1 MSSYET
7 TIETTATAEQVLA
20 VLTDPAAIRSWSPV
34 PFEIAGE
41 DVDRMS
47 VLQTGSQTRVS
58 GSLAGLKVGFDVRV
72 HSADRDGLRL
82 SADGPV
88 ALDVIYGLRSVA
100 TGSEVSASVSLGRS
114 RGLTAR
120 LIGKATEALLAAGA
134 LESAANRIARAAEAA
149 RPTPLPV

>member
-7 TIETTATAEQVLA
+7 RIETTASAEQVLA

-34 PFEIAGE
+34 PFEIAG
-41 DVDRMS
+41 DGPDS
-47 VLQTGSQTRVS
+47 TAVLQAGSQTRVT

-88 ALDVIYGLRSVA
+88 ALDVIYGLR
-100 TGSEVSASVSLGRS
+100 TTGNGSEVSASVSLGRS

-134 LESAANRIARAAEAA
+134 LESAANRIARAAEAVHSA
-149 RPTPLPV
+149 PLPA